1 MSLTDTAIKSAKA
14 GIKPYKLSDA
24 RGLYLLVTCN
34 GSKLWRVKYRFADSE
49 KVLPLGKYPDVSLMQ
64 AREGT
69 SAARKQLAVGID
81 PMAVRKAKKLE
92 TRVAAKN
99 TFQSVAIAW
108 WEQWRAAKSER
119 HANDVLRRLHADV
132 FPAIGAKPI
141 SSIKATE
148 LVSMVTTISQRGALD
163 IAKRAL
169 QVSGQ
174 VFRYAVAFGI
184 ADRNPVSDIKPSDVI
199 SPRKTTNYARIEA
212 KELPELLRHIEA
224 YQGSV
229 TTRLAMKLM
238 SLTFVRTSELIGAR
252 WDEFN
257 LEEGRWDVPSSRMKM
272 KTPHIVPLSTQAIS
286 VLKTLQIVTGN
297 SPLLFPSERDH
308 EKCMSNNTI
317 LGALKRMGYQGR
329 MTGHGFRGVAST
341 LLHEM
346 GFKHAHIELQLAH
359 QERNSVSA
367 AYNYAIYLSERKSMM
382 QHWGDYLEGCTS
394 QKVLPMKRR
403 AA

>member
-1 MSLTDTAIKSAKA
+1 MSLTDMAIKSAKA

-49 KVLPLGKYPDVSLMQ
+49 KVLPLGKYPDVSLVQ

-69 SAARKQLAVGID
+69 SVARKQLAVGID

-92 TRVAAKN
+92 SRVAAKN
-99 TFQSVAIAW
+99 NFQSVAIAW
-108 WEQWRAAKSER
+108 WEQWKAAKSER

-141 SSIKATE
+141 SSIKVTE
-148 LVSMVTTISQRGALD
+148 LVAMVTTISQRGALD

-212 KELPELLRHIEA
+212 RELPELLRHIEA

-252 WDEFN
+252 WEEFN

-367 AYNYAIYLSERKSMM
+367 AYNYAIYLNERKSMM
-382 QHWGDYLEGCTS
+382 QHWGDYLEGCIS